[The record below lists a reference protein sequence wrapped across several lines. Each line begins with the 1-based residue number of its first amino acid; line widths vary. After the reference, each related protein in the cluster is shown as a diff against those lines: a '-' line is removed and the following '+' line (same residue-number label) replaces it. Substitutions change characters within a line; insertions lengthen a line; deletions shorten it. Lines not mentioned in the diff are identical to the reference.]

1 MRRFDKCKI
10 SKGSWQGVG
19 ELVVEAKYGALLKL
33 RNPRL
38 LILNS
43 SLKIVKSTISAH
55 IADIVPPGFPEIV
68 TEKEWFPCMEKS
80 DRADAWKD
88 RSGL

>member
-1 MRRFDKCKI
+1 M
-10 SKGSWQGVG
+10 
-19 ELVVEAKYGALLKL
+19 EAKYGVLLKL

-55 IADIVPPGFPEIV
+55 IAVIVPPGFPEIV
-68 TEKEWFPCMEKS
+68 TEKKCFPCNDES
-80 DRADAWKD
+80 DRADA
-88 RSGL
+88 